1 MKDIEIALV
10 LIMVAASTFGM
21 WLHFKIAQKDGRI
34 AGNFISYLF
43 AENVGHTGL
52 TFFAIAAIVGVA
64 LTSGVMDSFKM
75 SAILATMKGGFFP
88 TAFSF
93 AIAGLVTAGYT
104 ADSMINKGAPSVP

>member
-10 LIMVAASTFGM
+10 VIMIIASTLGT
-21 WLHFKIAQKDGRI
+21 WLHFMVAKKDGRI
-34 AGNFISYLF
+34 AGNFLSYLF

-75 SAILATMKGGFFP
+75 SAIWETLSAGYFP
-88 TAFSF
+88 ASF
-93 AIAGLVTAGYT
+93 AFAIGGLVTAGYT
-104 ADSMINKGAPSVP
+104 ADSMINKGATQ